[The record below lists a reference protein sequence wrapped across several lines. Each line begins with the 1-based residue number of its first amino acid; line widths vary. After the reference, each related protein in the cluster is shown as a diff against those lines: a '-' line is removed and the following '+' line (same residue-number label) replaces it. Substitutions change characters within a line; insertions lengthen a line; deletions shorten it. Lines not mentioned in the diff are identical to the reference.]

1 MSTVLN
7 LLHLKNKPLQIL
19 IVKQLFLC
27 FISETGM
34 LTHEEE
40 SNSSVLQLHVAL

>member
-1 MSTVLN
+1 MSIVLN

-27 FISETGM
+27 FISETGILM
-34 LTHEEE
+34 YEEE